1 MRHSALRQSHQWFR
15 GLMIGVLLALSPA
28 ISAQGLRVIERLSGQ
43 NVAPIYDG
51 YEINSDG
58 TFSMW
63 FSYFNRN
70 RAEALEVPIG
80 PDNAFEP
87 GPADRGQPTH
97 FVPLWQKSAFRI
109 IVPKDF
115 GDQKLTWRLTSNGKS
130 ETVVGTLNRRA
141 MIDRQKETLEGGAE
155 GENFAPKVSV
165 EPMAQAVTWPAKAS
179 FIVSATDDGKPQNPA
194 TKKPEGLNL
203 RWRKYRGP
211 QAGDVT
217 FVVASTPV
225 SVGQRWT
232 TEVRFSEPG
241 EYLLQAVVDDSSL
254 LSGTYCCWVNIE
266 VKVTVKASGKS
277 RQP

>member
-1 MRHSALRQSHQWFR
+1 MRHSVLRRSHQWFR
-15 GLMIGVLLALSPA
+15 GLMIGVVLALSPA

-58 TFSMW
+58 TSSMW

-115 GDQKLTWRLTSNGKS
+115 GDQKLTWHLTSNGKS

-141 MIDRQKETLEGGAE
+141 IIDRQKETLEGGAE
-155 GENFAPKVSV
+155 GENLAPKVSV
-165 EPMAQAVTWPAKAS
+165 EPMAQAVTWPGKAS

-211 QAGDVT
+211 QTGHVT
-217 FVVASTPV
+217 FALGSAPASA
-225 SVGQRWT
+225 GQKWT
-232 TEVRFSEPG
+232 TEASFSEPG
-241 EYLLQAVVDDSSL
+241 DYVLQAVVDDSSL
-254 LSGTYCCWVNIE
+254 LSGTYCCWVNTE
-266 VKVTVKASGKS
+266 VKVSVKAAGKS
-277 RQP
+277 QQP